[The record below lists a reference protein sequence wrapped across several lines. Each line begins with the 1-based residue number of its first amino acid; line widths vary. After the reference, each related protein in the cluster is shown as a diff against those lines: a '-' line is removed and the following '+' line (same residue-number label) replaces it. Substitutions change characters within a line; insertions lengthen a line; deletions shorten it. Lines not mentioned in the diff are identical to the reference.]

1 MRFSFTDDQLAL
13 RHGAHDVLEGL
24 CTPSDV
30 RAALEHSDDPATSR
44 HQARW
49 DALVDLG
56 AASVL
61 APESA
66 GGLGMGD
73 VELVGVIEE
82 AGAVCLPEPLG
93 LHAGVGIPVLA
104 KLGASQALASA
115 VEGGLVVTGGIEV
128 DADGPVIAFADGP
141 TVTSRL
147 PGAAIASWFL
157 LAAAGEDGAELHLLS
172 PEQGAV
178 SATPSL
184 DAGRWLGEVA
194 WTPSPAT
201 LVASGS
207 DAAVLIDEIST
218 RQATYA
224 AAELCGLS
232 SAMLAMTA
240 SYAGDRQQ
248 FAKPIGSFQ
257 AVKHLLADVR
267 IALEF
272 ARPAASRAAWSL
284 SVDDD
289 EVHHD
294 AAVAKAL
301 ASDLGTLAARAC
313 LQVHG
318 GIGYTWEHD
327 LSLWMKRAWSLAADY
342 GTAPVQRARALH
354 LSLFD

>member
-1 MRFSFTDDQLAL
+1 MPLTLLLLLFSP
-13 RHGAHDVLEGL
+13 E
-24 CTPSDV
+24 
-30 RAALEHSDDPATSR
+30 AALL
-44 HQARW
+44 
-49 DALVDLG
+49 DAVQKHK
-56 AASVL
+56 VF
-61 APESA
+61 ESA
-66 GGLGMGD
+66 LQL
-73 VELVGVIEE
+73 LVGLHGSVYVRRPDHLQMLLSGTV
-82 AGAVCLPEPLG
+82 AARLQHLRQQVLHEPG
-93 LHAGVGIPVLA
+93 QH
-104 KLGASQALASA
+104 
-115 VEGGLVVTGGIEV
+115 
-128 DADGPVIAFADGP
+128 ADGPVIAFADGP

-240 SYAGDRQQ
+240 SYAGDREQ

-272 ARPAASRAAWSL
+272 AQQ
-284 SVDDD
+284 
-289 EVHHD
+289 D

-301 ASDLGTLAARAC
+301 ASDLGTLAARTC